1 MPETPVRRTF
11 LLLGLTAVFVGYF
24 AVWLPHS
31 AAGLSF
37 IGLEMG
43 EQAKFLPQ
51 IRSGEIVPGR
61 SLFYLPPITLALS
74 LIFLSASWTNRKWQT
89 WVIRGIGA
97 GISLLALPAVEA
109 VGTEAAEWLWRV
121 LMIIFVLLALAVSSL
136 FHWPQGNT
144 MWLSLALVAL
154 VGAILPAWVFL
165 EVRQAFG
172 VLLPQTPGY
181 GLGFLL
187 NLAGHIL
194 VALVSLFEL
203 WPPGAS

>member
-1 MPETPVRRTF
+1 MPEIRARRAF
-11 LLLGLTAVFVGYF
+11 LLLGLTAILVGYF

-51 IRSGEIVPGR
+51 VRSGEIIPGR

-74 LIFLSASWTNRKWQT
+74 MIFLSASWRNSRWQT
-89 WVIRGIGA
+89 WVFRGLGVA
-97 GISLLALPAVEA
+97 ISLLAFPAVEA
-109 VGTEAAEWLWRV
+109 LGAEAAEWLWRV
-121 LMIIFVLLALAVSSL
+121 LMIAFVLLAFVVSSL
-136 FHWPQGNT
+136 FHWPQGNM

-154 VGAILPAWVFL
+154 AGGLLPAWMFL
-165 EVRQAFG
+165 EVRLAFG
-172 VLLPQTPGY
+172 AFLPQTPGL

-194 VALVSLFEL
+194 VALVSILEL
-203 WPPGAS
+203 WPASGR

>member
-1 MPETPVRRTF
+1 MPETSARRTF
-11 LLLGLTAVFVGYF
+11 LLLGLTAIFVGYF
-24 AVWLPHS
+24 SVWLPHS

-51 IRSGEIVPGR
+51 VRSGEILPGR

-74 LIFLSASWTNRKWQT
+74 LLFLSASWTNRRWQT
-89 WVIRGIGA
+89 WAFRSIGA

-109 VGTEAAEWLWRV
+109 VGTEASEWLWRV
-121 LMIIFVLLALAVSSL
+121 LMILFVLLAFAVSSL

-154 VGAILPAWVFL
+154 AGAILPAWVFV
-165 EVRQAFG
+165 EVRQAFAA
-172 VLLPQTPGY
+172 LLPQPPGY

-194 VALVSLFEL
+194 VVLVSIFEM
-203 WPPGAS
+203 WPAGAS